1 MQNAMGGSQRAV
13 CMFCNST
20 WENGRVEARCVQ
32 GCTLCKHTSAHKSK
46 TLLVDFCK
54 NFFISIFPFSYIC
67 CVINRREE
75 QASVGPLPNADP
87 APFVLVFFLLYSHCK
102 RLFIEFTTEKIFL
115 KKEKSL
121 TQAEFSCYQLI
132 ALFIFFF
139 SFYKDLWAVFV
150 ANPRE
155 QKYIYLYI
163 YIAIHSYSIYI
174 F

>member
-20 WENGRVEARCVQ
+20 RENGRVEARCVQ
-32 GCTLCKHTSAHKSK
+32 GRTLCKHTSAHKSK

-87 APFVLVFFLLYSHCK
+87 APFVLFFYLLYSHCK
-102 RLFIEFTTEKIFL
+102 RLFIEFTTENFFL
-115 KKEKSL
+115 KKKKAWHKLNFPATSSSL
-121 TQAEFSCYQLI
+121 SSY
-132 ALFIFFF
+132 FFF